1 MKTLRVQFILKRDAV
16 KFLKLKTE
24 LPVLVYTAE
33 RERETDVCSGCCN
46 QKVSLNQSCEALV
59 DNKTVTIKA
68 CKQIRAPPQR
78 RGAVMKCKC
87 CVWL

>member
-33 RERETDVCSGCCN
+33 RERDGC
-46 QKVSLNQSCEALV
+46 VFRLLQSESQLESV
-59 DNKTVTIKA
+59 L
-68 CKQIRAPPQR
+68 
-78 RGAVMKCKC
+78 RGAGGQQNSYH
-87 CVWL
+87 

>member
-33 RERETDVCSGCCN
+33 RERERDGC
-46 QKVSLNQSCEALV
+46 VFRLLQSESQLESV
-59 DNKTVTIKA
+59 L
-68 CKQIRAPPQR
+68 
-78 RGAVMKCKC
+78 RGAGGQQNSYH
-87 CVWL
+87 